1 MVEKFI
7 GRKWDKTAKWLDSHI
22 HLFALADA
30 NDIPARD
37 VVQAYKDAG
46 INAAMGVMCAHLYVM
61 ENGPDAGV
69 AMAVKIYQDICTE
82 IIRYSR
88 SRGAMRRKA
97 EALMEEMKHIINQMV
112 WCYYLTPPEKWP
124 LKFGLKTK
132 SDRGGL
138 ANVMMAIACK
148 QMLDQ
153 GAAKDLL
160 VSAVSEFLAK
170 KDEKQKSSTAS
181 SKP

>member
-46 INAAMGVMCAHLYVM
+46 INAAMGVMCAHLYIM

-82 IIRYSR
+82 IRYSR

-97 EALMEEMKHIINQMV
+97 EALMYQPCQNSWQRRMKSKKARRQAANPDRFVEIFRD
-112 WCYYLTPPEKWP
+112 T
-124 LKFGLKTK
+124 LKK
-132 SDRGGL
+132 
-138 ANVMMAIACK
+138 A
-148 QMLDQ
+148 
-153 GAAKDLL
+153 
-160 VSAVSEFLAK
+160 
-170 KDEKQKSSTAS
+170 
-181 SKP
+181 